1 VKGAHRKS
9 GIGEVRSSR
18 QQEPQSPESRYRV
31 GDNHGQVLKAVK
43 GLERTCGLG
52 RVFIRDSTQGSKE
65 PLQLSRKGERGWV
78 KPRIT
83 HLLQSME
90 VPTEIYPGGSLV
102 PVLFRKA
109 TPSLQLTR
117 GTCTCQFNIQ
127 RAQLPP
133 GASHAELRRRMT
145 GE

>member
-1 VKGAHRKS
+1 VDRVVAAVIPEGIQGAASAQKRGFKTILRAGRHGDVPGTDSMRAKS
-9 GIGEVRSSR
+9 QYLLEINEEKRR
-18 QQEPQSPESRYRV
+18 W
-31 GDNHGQVLKAVK
+31 LK
-43 GLERTCGLG
+43 TH
-52 RVFIRDSTQGSKE
+52 
-65 PLQLSRKGERGWV
+65 
-78 KPRIT
+78 IT

-90 VPTEIYPGGSLV
+90 VPTEIYPGRSLV

-133 GASHAELRRRMT
+133 GMSHAELRRCMT
-145 GE
+145 GEQRTDLIEVF